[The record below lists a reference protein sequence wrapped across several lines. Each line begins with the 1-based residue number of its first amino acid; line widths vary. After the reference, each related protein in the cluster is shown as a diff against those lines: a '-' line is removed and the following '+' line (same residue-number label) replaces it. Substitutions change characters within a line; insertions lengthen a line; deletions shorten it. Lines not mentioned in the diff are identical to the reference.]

1 MCGRIRLPD
10 IKFKIV
16 AKHYFIEIMERRA
29 EIVLKGRVQKAGYR
43 DYIDEVAFDLN
54 LSGWVKNLG
63 DGTVK
68 VVCEGRSKD
77 IEEFINKIK
86 IREYPIRVDE
96 AIVEYFPATGEFK
109 DFAIIR
115 DEDIVF
121 ATYERMDA
129 AGRYMREMNKN
140 LGGKLDKMLEKQ
152 DSMLEKQDSMLE
164 KQDSMLE
171 KQDTTI
177 HILENVRDD
186 TSEMKSTLSRIE
198 VDVKDTKF
206 SLSSFIEEKY
216 RKMEGEISE
225 IKATLAR
232 MQEAG

>member
-1 MCGRIRLPD
+1 
-10 IKFKIV
+10 
-16 AKHYFIEIMERRA
+16 MEKRV

-43 DYIDEVAFDLN
+43 DYIDEVAFDLDIK
-54 LSGWVKNLG
+54 GWVKNLE

-77 IEEFINKIK
+77 IEEFINRIK
-86 IREYPIRVDE
+86 IHEYPIRVDDV
-96 AIVEYFPATGEFK
+96 IVEYFPATGEFK
-109 DFAIIR
+109 DFTIIR
-115 DEDIVF
+115 EEDIVF

-140 LGGKLDKMLEKQ
+140 LGSKLDKMVEKQ
-152 DSMLEKQDSMLE
+152 DR
-164 KQDSMLE
+164 MLE

-177 HILENVRDD
+177 QILKNASEELRSVHED
-186 TSEMKSTLSRIE
+186 TTDMKSTLSRIE
-198 VDVKDTKF
+198 SDVKDTKF

-216 RKMEGEISE
+216 QKLEGEIAE

-232 MQEAG
+232 TQEAG